1 MYITV
6 EMQGGRGLDYDQP
19 AFVQLPNREGIGK
32 HPGGRGGYGR
42 LDIMTKANREFTI
55 AGLFNGINTPF
66 LYYTHHLV
74 AVVGEGGQA
83 GSMGP
88 GGNGGG
94 MSQSGYGYHG
104 MGGVTAGSSGSDGHS
119 SNGSWGSSKGGGGAP
134 AGTQSYGYAR
144 AACWTEPPICTYMS
158 TVGYVGSHAAQ
169 FGGYDQL
176 ACDSNQNRFCDGIM
190 GSSKGGRVRSV
201 SKNNINGRSNDGY
214 YWDTGTYPAG
224 GRKIWMRDGTIL
236 QNTATLPRRGFADI
250 EGAFLATA
258 GRRKS
263 DGLGGRGGNGAIGGE
278 GSGGGQGGGGGSGYL
293 WDQAY
298 KNSAGGVG
306 DFDGVRFFLRA
317 DTGKIDDGGAKVRI
331 SLDTAEGA
339 K

>member
-6 EMQGGRGLDYDQP
+6 EMQGGRGLDYVQP
-19 AFVQLPNREGIGK
+19 AGIALPPGSGGEGAFK
-32 HPGGRGGYGR
+32 GGRGGYGR
-42 LDIMTKANREFTI
+42 LDIMTKANREFTV

-83 GSMGP
+83 GALGA
-88 GGNGGG
+88 GGQGGG
-94 MSQSGYGYHG
+94 MSQGGYGYHG
-104 MGGVTAGSSGSDGHS
+104 EGGYGGRGGSDGHS
-119 SNGSWGSSKGGGGAP
+119 SNGNWGTADGGGGAP
-134 AGTQSYGYAR
+134 AGTQSYGGGR
-144 AACWTEPPICTYMS
+144 GPACWTEPPVCTYMS

-169 FGGYDQL
+169 FGGYNQL

-190 GSSKGGRVRSV
+190 GSSKGGRARSR

-236 QNTATLPRRGFADI
+236 QNTATLERRGFADI

-263 DGLGGRGGNGAIGGE
+263 DGLGGRGGNGALGGE
-278 GSGGGQGGGGGSGYL
+278 GSGGGRGGGGGSGYI

-298 KNSAGGVG
+298 NPNIGPT

-317 DTGKIDDGGAKVRI
+317 NTGKIDDGGAKVRI